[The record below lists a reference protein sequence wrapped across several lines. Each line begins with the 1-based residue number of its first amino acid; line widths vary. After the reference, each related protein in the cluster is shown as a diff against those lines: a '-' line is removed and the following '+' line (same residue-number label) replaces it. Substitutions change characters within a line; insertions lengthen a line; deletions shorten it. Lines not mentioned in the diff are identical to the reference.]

1 MARWIILISGLLTVD
16 ISYRISTFEVLLH
29 HTSII
34 SVSHVLYKD
43 NQTFADAEIVVLEIS
58 SRQLGIL
65 EVLTVSKLDDC
76 RVSYCPYHTRKKL
89 KLMLFFNE
97 QPECLPDG
105 DGVISC
111 SVTWGW
117 LCQVTL
123 DLRWRAK

>member
-76 RVSYCPYHTRKKL
+76 RVSYCPYHKRKKL
-89 KLMLFFNE
+89 KLMLFSMNSQNVYLTVMVLLAAVSPGGGF
-97 QPECLPDG
+97 
-105 DGVISC
+105 V
-111 SVTWGW
+111 
-117 LCQVTL
+117 
-123 DLRWRAK
+123 K